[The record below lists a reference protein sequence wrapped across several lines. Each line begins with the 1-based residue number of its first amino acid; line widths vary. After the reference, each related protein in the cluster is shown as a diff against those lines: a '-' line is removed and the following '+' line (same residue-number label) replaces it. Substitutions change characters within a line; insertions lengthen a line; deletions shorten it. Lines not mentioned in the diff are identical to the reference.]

1 MTEPIQITS
10 LDQYFADFINRID
23 CNPCEELWMAAAL
36 ASNAVSRGD
45 TCFAM
50 ASASGKGVL
59 SPNHTSHYLEP
70 PGTPLWRAAL
80 ERCDT
85 VGVPGDY
92 TPLVLDSADR
102 LYLYRSWEYERQVA
116 EGILKRNR
124 RLPVDLEKIHY
135 VLDHFFPPSDSTV
148 DLQREATLK
157 ALTRS
162 FSVITGGPG
171 TGKTATVARILSMMV
186 MLSGDI
192 QPDIALAAPT
202 GKAAMRLRQSIQL
215 AAERLN
221 LSPEVILCLPNE
233 VSTIHRLLGVKT
245 NGGGFVHNRNN
256 HLPCDILVVDEA
268 SMVDLP
274 LMAHL
279 FEALRDDARVI
290 LLGDRDQLASVEAG
304 AVLADICVSQDN
316 AAVGYST
323 VTHLTRSYRFGHDSG
338 IGELSRM
345 INAGESDAAMG
356 LLLSGGRDDLVWRS
370 LPAGRSFE
378 EAFSVSVRADY
389 ARYLRADTPEKALF
403 ELESFRVMSP
413 LRSGLYGVENL
424 NKLCLAALGLRH
436 TADEQFCR
444 LMPVLVSG
452 NNYELGLFNGDTGVV
467 MEYED
472 RLRVWF
478 NGQEGGL
485 RHLSPLR
492 LPTHETG
499 FAMTVHKSQGS
510 EFEKLLLILPDRM
523 SEGLSRELLYTAVTR
538 ARRQVEIWG
547 REDVFRQ
554 AVERRTLRSSGL
566 GDRLA
571 GKE

>member
-10 LDQYFADFINRID
+10 LDQYFADFIKRID
-23 CNPCEELWMAAAL
+23 CNPCEELWLAAAL

-59 SPNHTSHYLEP
+59 STDQTSHYLEP
-70 PGTPLWRAAL
+70 SEALQWRTAL

-85 VGVPGDY
+85 VGAPGDY
-92 TPLVLDSADR
+92 TPLVLDSSGR

-124 RLPVDLEKIHY
+124 RLPVDMEKIHSD
-135 VLDHFFPPSDSTV
+135 LNHFFPAADIKE
-148 DLQREATLK
+148 DLQREAALK

-171 TGKTATVARILSMMV
+171 TGKTATVARILALFIMQ
-186 MLSGDI
+186 SGNI

-233 VSTIHRLLGVKT
+233 VSTVHRLLGVKT
-245 NGGGFVHNRNN
+245 NGGGFIHNRNN
-256 HLPCDILVVDEA
+256 RLPCDILVVDEA

-316 AAVGYST
+316 AAARYSS

-389 ARYLRADTPEKALF
+389 DRYLRADSPEKALS
-403 ELESFRVMSP
+403 ELESFRVLSP
-413 LRSGLYGVENL
+413 LRSGIYGVENL
-424 NKLCLAALGLRH
+424 NKLCLTALGLRH
-436 TADEQFCR
+436 NADEQYYS

-467 MEYED
+467 MEYKE
-472 RLRVWF
+472 RLSVWF
-478 NGQEGGL
+478 NGQDGGL

-510 EFEKLLLILPDRM
+510 EFDKLLLILPDRM

-547 REDVFRQ
+547 REDVFRRT
-554 AVERRTLRSSGL
+554 VERRTLRSSGL